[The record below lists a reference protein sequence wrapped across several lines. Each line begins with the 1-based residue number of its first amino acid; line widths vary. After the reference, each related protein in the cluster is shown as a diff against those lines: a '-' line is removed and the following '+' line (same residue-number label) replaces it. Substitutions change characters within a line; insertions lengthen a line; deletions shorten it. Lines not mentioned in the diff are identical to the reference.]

1 MAVFVRNKLFNNERE
16 IRTDKDYICAVILT
30 KTNFKDIE
38 ILGIRPSST
47 NLSLE
52 EYKRSTDV
60 NRAILF
66 TVLSTLFKCDTFN
79 KTSWRKETLQNALPF
94 YLAK

>member
-38 ILGIRPSST
+38 ILGIHLSST
-47 NLSLE
+47 NLSQE
-52 EYKRSTDV
+52 EYKRSTEFELYDEFYRKFFLHHV
-60 NRAILF
+60 WRY
-66 TVLSTLFKCDTFN
+66 TF
-79 KTSWRKETLQNALPF
+79 
-94 YLAK
+94 